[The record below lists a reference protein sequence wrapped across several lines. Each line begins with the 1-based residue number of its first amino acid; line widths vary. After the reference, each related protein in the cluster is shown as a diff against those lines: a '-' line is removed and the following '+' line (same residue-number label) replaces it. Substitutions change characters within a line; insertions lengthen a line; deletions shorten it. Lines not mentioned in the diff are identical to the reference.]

1 MRYREGQE
9 IPDHIAP
16 HIGDGSMAFASI
28 LGLFIGIILSILA
41 KKGKQLW
48 LLVWGI
54 GLVIASIFY
63 LVFIATSS

>member
-9 IPDHIAP
+9 IPDSIAP
-16 HIGDGSMAFASI
+16 HIGDGSMAFAAA

-48 LLVWGI
+48 LLIWGI
-54 GLVIASIFY
+54 GLVLASLVY
-63 LVFIATSS
+63 LVFIFTSN